1 MLLSLSISI
10 AYKKSKLK
18 PHEKSKEIR
27 INKNITTYELSELI
41 GTPQPTIS
49 KVENSKRK
57 IKIGSS

>member
-1 MLLSLSISI
+1 M
-10 AYKKSKLK
+10 K